1 MRKWLI
7 IPPLLMALAVAASSQ
22 ARGGFGGAGIGHPGF
37 GHPGFGRPGFSHP
50 GFGNPGFGF
59 PGRFPASLLF
69 FGTDYSAY
77 SDYPYGW
84 AGQPSPP
91 LVVVQ
96 SNPSPAP
103 SEPPSEPLMIVWQG
117 DRYVRYG
124 GRAPASSVRAGQDYS
139 DSISATAQSQSAV
152 RSSPPAQLNQ
162 AQLPPAILVFRDG
175 HREQVQDYVI
185 ASGKLYVRGD
195 YWRDGYWTR
204 TVELAALD
212 LPRTLSTNHENGVNF
227 VLPAAPNMVVTRP

>member
-7 IPPLLMALAVAASSQ
+7 IPPFLLALAVVASSQ
-22 ARGGFGGAGIGHPGF
+22 VRGGFGGGGLGHPGF
-37 GHPGFGRPGFSHP
+37 GHPGFG
-50 GFGNPGFGF
+50 F
-59 PGRFPASLLF
+59 PGRFPGGVVIFS
-69 FGTDYSAY
+69 GY
-77 SDYPYGW
+77 SDYPAYPDYPSGW
-84 AGQPSPP
+84 AGQPSQP

-117 DRYVRYG
+117 DGYVRYG
-124 GRAPASSVRAGQDYS
+124 GRAPAESVRAGQDYS
-139 DSISATAQSQSAV
+139 ESVAAAGRSRAAG
-152 RSSPPAQLNQ
+152 RSSAPGQIDQP
-162 AQLPPAILVFRDG
+162 QLPPAVLVFRDG
-175 HREQVQDYVI
+175 HREQVEDYVI
-185 ASGKLYVRGD
+185 ASGKLYVRGE

-212 LPRTLSTNHENGVNF
+212 LPRTLTANQENGVNF

>member
-7 IPPLLMALAVAASSQ
+7 IPPLLVALAVAASPQ
-22 ARGGFGGAGIGHPGF
+22 ARGGFSGGGL
-37 GHPGFGRPGFSHP
+37 GHPGFGRPGFTHP

-59 PGRFPASLLF
+59 PGRFGASLVF

-77 SDYPYGW
+77 PEYPYGW
-84 AGQPSPP
+84 AGQPLPP

-96 SNPSPAP
+96 SSPSPAP

-124 GRAPASSVRAGQDYS
+124 GRAPAGSVRAGQDYS
-139 DSISATAQSQSAV
+139 ESISSTAQSPSAV
-152 RSSPPAQLNQ
+152 HSAPAQLGQ

-212 LPRTLSTNHENGVNF
+212 LPRTLSTNQENGVNF